1 LVELLEGWLIA
12 KGLYYQ
18 KQWGSS
24 SPENGTQSHFEHC
37 SCFFT
42 ELVIVPS
49 VPHLVHLGLHIQTLV
64 NSPTRV
70 LFKKKNT
77 PTEPYGGLRH
87 DLRHEIYP
95 WYSMMINMIRDKS
108 RFVLV
113 EISHVHI
120 NAVNLMMNHPV
131 NQLWVRVILHHPI
144 CWGYTQ

>member
-70 LFKKKNT
+70 LFKKT
-77 PTEPYGGLRH
+77 PQLNPTVVYDMIYAMKYIH
-87 DLRHEIYP
+87 DIP
-95 WYSMMINMIRDKS
+95 
-108 RFVLV
+108 
-113 EISHVHI
+113 
-120 NAVNLMMNHPV
+120 
-131 NQLWVRVILHHPI
+131 
-144 CWGYTQ
+144 